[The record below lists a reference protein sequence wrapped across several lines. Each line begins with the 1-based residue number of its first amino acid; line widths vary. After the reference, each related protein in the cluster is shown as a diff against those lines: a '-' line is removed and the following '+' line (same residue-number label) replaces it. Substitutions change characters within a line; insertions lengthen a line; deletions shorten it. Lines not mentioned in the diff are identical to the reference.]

1 LAQKHSVVLCET
13 DGEVEQFEIT
23 ALQEST
29 ELVCLDDL
37 GVQTHDVRFAK
48 PSPFVSDA
56 VCYHLLVTM
65 PVPTIFLIDGK
76 NEIIEMKDQPYD
88 SEQLLQELLAQF
100 PTVLAGDQMS
110 GGIPVKWL
118 LVAREAGIPD
128 QEDGPDRWSL
138 DHVFLDQYG
147 VPTLVEVKRSSD
159 TRIRREVVGQMLDYA
174 ANAVLYWPV
183 ETIRQR
189 FEETCRE
196 GGSEPA
202 IRVAEFIGVAG
213 AADGESSIARFW
225 ETVET
230 NLRAGKIRL
239 IFAADE
245 IPPELKRVV
254 EFLDE
259 QMNPAEVLA
268 IEIRQ
273 YVGTGVRTLVP
284 SVIRSSKRAAA
295 VGGSRMSIQWDRE
308 SFLKALDDRGGAEAV
323 AVATRVLE
331 WASQKTVNVLWGRG
345 TRDGSCNL
353 CIGSD
358 LKYHPFVLLTSGKVV
373 IDFQTLQSHA
383 VPAAVIKELASR
395 LIAIPGVQLPADL
408 VNRFPSFGM
417 MLLKGQ
423 DPMNRFLEA
432 MWALME
438 QVKAEDSSVAAT
450 TLDSLTNGKG

>member
-1 LAQKHSVVLCET
+1 
-13 DGEVEQFEIT
+13 
-23 ALQEST
+23 
-29 ELVCLDDL
+29 
-37 GVQTHDVRFAK
+37 
-48 PSPFVSDA
+48 
-56 VCYHLLVTM
+56 M
-65 PVPTIFLIDGK
+65 PVPTIFLIDNK
-76 NEIIEMKDQPYD
+76 NEIVEMKDQPYD
-88 SEQLLQELLAQF
+88 SEGLLQELLAQC
-100 PTVLAGDQMS
+100 PSVLAGDQIS
-110 GGIPVKWL
+110 RSAPLTWL

-128 QEDGPDRWSL
+128 QEGGAIRWSV
-138 DHVFLDQYG
+138 DHVFIDQG
-147 VPTLVEVKRSSD
+147 GIPTLVEVKRSTD

-196 GGSEPA
+196 ASSDPDSV
-202 IRVAEFIGVAG
+202 VAEFIGLAG
-213 AADGESSIARFW
+213 AADADTKIAGFW
-225 ETVET
+225 DTVET

-295 VGGSRMSIQWDRE
+295 VGGSRTSIQWDRE
-308 SFLKALDDRGGAEAV
+308 SFLKALEDRGGAEAV
-323 AVATRVLE
+323 AVATKVLE
-331 WASQKTVNVLWGRG
+331 WASQRNVKILWGRG
-345 TRDGSCNL
+345 IRDGSCNL
-353 CIGSD
+353 CIGND

-373 IDFQTLQSHA
+373 IDFQTLQSHPA
-383 VPAAVIKELASR
+383 PAAVIEELVSR
-395 LIAIPGVQLPADL
+395 LTAIPSVQLPADL
-408 VNRFPSFGM
+408 VNRFPSFEM
-417 MLLKGQ
+417 TLLKGQ
-423 DPMNRFLEA
+423 DGMNRFLEA

-438 QVKAEDSSVAAT
+438 QVKAEDKSVSAT
-450 TLDSLTNGKG
+450 TAST